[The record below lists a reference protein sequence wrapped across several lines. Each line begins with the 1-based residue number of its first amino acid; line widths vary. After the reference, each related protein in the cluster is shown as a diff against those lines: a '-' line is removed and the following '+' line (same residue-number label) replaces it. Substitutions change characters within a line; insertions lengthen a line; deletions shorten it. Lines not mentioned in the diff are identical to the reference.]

1 MPVLRAKQGQ
11 DPRPKG
17 VSGIVREGA
26 GSYKA
31 FSCAVSPLSALPL
44 LRALSPLIPRPED
57 FDNNTLQR
65 SHMHF
70 LLLTFWI
77 HWCVFKKCTMA
88 WEVSVLVPRF
98 EVLVTAETF
107 VTLFGLI
114 LLHDVYF

>member
-1 MPVLRAKQGQ
+1 
-11 DPRPKG
+11 
-17 VSGIVREGA
+17 
-26 GSYKA
+26 
-31 FSCAVSPLSALPL
+31 
-44 LRALSPLIPRPED
+44 
-57 FDNNTLQR
+57 
-65 SHMHF
+65 MHF